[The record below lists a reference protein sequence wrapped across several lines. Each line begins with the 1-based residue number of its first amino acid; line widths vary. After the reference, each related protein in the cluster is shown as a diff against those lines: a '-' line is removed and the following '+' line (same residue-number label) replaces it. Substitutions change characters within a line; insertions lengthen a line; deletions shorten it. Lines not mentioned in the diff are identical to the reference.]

1 MKKIKLFYLRSCPYC
16 KKALTVIE
24 KLKEKEYKDIKLN
37 IEMIEES
44 QNKELANSYD
54 YYYVPA
60 FFVDDKKEHEG
71 IVMVSDIRRII
82 DQALRK

>member
-24 KLKEKEYKDIKLN
+24 KLKEKEYKNIEID

-44 QNKELANSYD
+44 ENIELASSYD

-60 FFVDDKKEHEG
+60 FFVDEKKEHEG
-71 IVMVSDIRRII
+71 IVMVADIKRIFEK
-82 DQALRK
+82 ALSE